1 MIPKKCPFCSSY
13 VTCLWK
19 IDGSVVFKCPQCG
32 AVVKFNNEHI
42 IGHPEKAMEAW
53 NRRGK

>member
-32 AVVKFNNEHI
+32 AVVKFNNERI